1 MTFAATHPRGE
12 RKVSRWLS
20 RASGGALLRLCLP
33 FEEICFA
40 LFHFLKAPCLGKN
53 KTARGKSLWRWSRKL
68 YVYRRGYSIYLPHST
83 QKWIFIHM
91 VFSDTA
97 DRTPVCKRECN
108 EDAGKCKGIFLRDSG
123 AALGMAIISYG
134 RIKFA
139 RDKQVRVII
148 GRLGGVC

>member
-53 KTARGKSLWRWSRKL
+53 KL
-68 YVYRRGYSIYLPHST
+68 
-83 QKWIFIHM
+83 
-91 VFSDTA
+91 SDVN
-97 DRTPVCKRECN
+97 RTKE
-108 EDAGKCKGIFLRDSG
+108 SG
-123 AALGMAIISYG
+123 AQKLLKYQSRVFNILTALHPGVD
-134 RIKFA
+134 FFT
-139 RDKQVRVII
+139 
-148 GRLGGVC
+148 LGCF

>member
-1 MTFAATHPRGE
+1 
-12 RKVSRWLS
+12 
-20 RASGGALLRLCLP
+20 
-33 FEEICFA
+33 
-40 LFHFLKAPCLGKN
+40 
-53 KTARGKSLWRWSRKL
+53 
-68 YVYRRGYSIYLPHST
+68 
-83 QKWIFIHM
+83 M

-139 RDKQVRVII
+139 RDKKVRVII

>member
-1 MTFAATHPRGE
+1 MKQNRQ
-12 RKVSRWLS
+12 R
-20 RASGGALLRLCLP
+20 
-33 FEEICFA
+33 EILMA
-40 LFHFLKAPCLGKN
+40 VEP
-53 KTARGKSLWRWSRKL
+53 KT
-68 YVYRRGYSIYLPHST
+68 VCIRRGYSIYLPHST

-139 RDKQVRVII
+139 RDKKVRVII